1 MLKSKKIK
9 KSSKKSKP
17 KKTKTKKTKKISKPK
32 VSEKELL
39 SFLGGLIGKDGLR
52 VVEELK
58 KRKNVSEFTLAER
71 LGISINQFRH
81 VIYKLD
87 ELNLVSSTRKKD
99 KKKGWYVYYW
109 TFHKDRLISLYY
121 SYKLKKLKRL
131 KEKLKQGEQETY
143 FVCPSGCYRFKIEEA
158 MEHGYRCPEC
168 GAILQE
174 EKIDVKKLKREIE
187 KLEKEL
193 KEAGKL

>member
-1 MLKSKKIK
+1 MPKSKKIK

-17 KKTKTKKTKKISKPK
+17 KKTKAKKISKPKPK

-39 SFLGGLIGKDGLR
+39 SFLGELVGKDGLR
-52 VVEELK
+52 VVEQLR
-58 KRKNVSEFTLAER
+58 KRKNVSEFTLAEK
-71 LGISINQFRH
+71 LGMSINQFRH

-109 TFHKDRLISLYY
+109 TFHNDRLVDLYY
-121 SYKLKKLKRL
+121 SYKLKRLKKL
-131 KEKLKQGEQETY
+131 KEKLEQGEKETY

-168 GAILQE
+168 GAVLQE
-174 EKIDVKKLKREIE
+174 EKVDIKKLKKEIE

-193 KEAGKL
+193 KEAGRL

>member
-1 MLKSKKIK
+1 MPKSKKIK

-17 KKTKTKKTKKISKPK
+17 KKTKAKKISKPKPK

-39 SFLGGLIGKDGLR
+39 SFLGEFVGKDGLR
-52 VVEELK
+52 VVEQLR
-58 KRKNVSEFTLAER
+58 KRKNVSEFTLAEK
-71 LGISINQFRH
+71 LGMSINQFRH

-109 TFHKDRLISLYY
+109 TFHNDRLVDLYY
-121 SYKLKKLKRL
+121 SYKLKRLKKL
-131 KEKLKQGEQETY
+131 KEKLEQGEKETY

-168 GAILQE
+168 GAVLQE
-174 EKIDVKKLKREIE
+174 EKVDIKKLKKEIE

-193 KEAGKL
+193 KEAGRL